1 MEKLG
6 NTWYFHMDYDMRLLF
21 NYLWWSI
28 GFNDN
33 GKANFVKQKLFVYSV
48 LKYIFNIFVVDLAGA
63 SEMFRRNNL
72 NWLSSL
78 SYTRLTLVP

>member
-6 NTWYFHMDYDMRLLF
+6 NTWHFHMDYDMRLLL

-28 GFNDN
+28 GSNDN
-33 GKANFVKQKLFVYSV
+33 GKINFVTQRLFVYSV
-48 LKYIFNIFVVDLAGA
+48 LKYFHFVADPAGA
-63 SEMFRRNNL
+63 GEMFRRNNL
-72 NWLSSL
+72 HWLSSL